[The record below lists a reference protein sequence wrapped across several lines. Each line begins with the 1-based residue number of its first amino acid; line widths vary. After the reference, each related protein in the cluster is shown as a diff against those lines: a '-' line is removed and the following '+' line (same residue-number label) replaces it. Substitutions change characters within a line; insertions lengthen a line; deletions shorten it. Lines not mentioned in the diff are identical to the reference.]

1 MGNSTESPAEEK
13 TISLKQRKVSVVVAD
28 ATLKNSFLFWVVYTL
43 QVEKPSVL
51 DKGWFY
57 ASRCNFLS
65 LPMCLLRILSLGHS
79 KERQTPERAA
89 AEMFASNSDL
99 RDETE
104 AFPTA
109 GSMGCLALAMGKMA
123 IHFLSCD
130 LSSFIFVN
138 LNT

>member
-1 MGNSTESPAEEK
+1 M
-13 TISLKQRKVSVVVAD
+13 
-28 ATLKNSFLFWVVYTL
+28 
-43 QVEKPSVL
+43 
-51 DKGWFY
+51 
-57 ASRCNFLS
+57 
-65 LPMCLLRILSLGHS
+65 LSLGHS

-99 RDETE
+99 KDETE
-104 AFPTA
+104 ASAAA
-109 GSMGCLALAMGKMA
+109 GRMGSLTQAMGKMA